1 MVDIFQA
8 RQDRIRSTGLEEG
21 VVSEDKVYETE
32 KKGVR
37 EMARKMIQRAEKLFL
52 CSWVMIRGLS

>member
-8 RQDRIRSTGLEEG
+8 RQDRIRSTSLEEG